1 LGVLDNEDLV
11 ELILSQSAFSPGALA
26 KLIRTSKLFFETRV
40 KYLWHRAD
48 TRHLVTCVAD
58 ATRRER
64 YASLITRVN
73 FYDHEFF
80 LARLINFQPQ
90 VPAS

>member
-1 LGVLDNEDLV
+1 
-11 ELILSQSAFSPGALA
+11 
-26 KLIRTSKLFFETRV
+26 
-40 KYLWHRAD
+40 LWHRAD

-80 LARLINFQPQ
+80 LARPINSQPQ
-90 VPAS
+90 VPAG